1 MLKGGKN
8 VQAKEYVCRKHLRK
22 PIMTLGYCFAYITSA
37 FLIFGAISNLTLKH
51 SNRVEFNTNY
61 WIIGILV
68 LLCIALF
75 GFIIYESILKKCKN
89 IKILVDDEKITYKSI
104 GIEKVIQY
112 RDIIQVDFVNR
123 ILGNRYIYIKSDK
136 EEIKVKSNI
145 ENIAVFTKDLIEN
158 LSNIN
163 KNSCYDEKNMNDFYK
178 NVSYKDDSYE
188 RLYELL
194 RFVMPILGV
203 DVVFSFIFSFLVN
216 NQNVRAIMLL
226 ILYLFPII
234 TLVIL
239 ESILWIKHKLE
250 VNDEKY
256 VIRMRDYQYEHRVY
270 DAITIILIIG
280 IVTTLIYLSIK
291 Y

>member
-1 MLKGGKN
+1 M
-8 VQAKEYVCRKHLRK
+8 QAREYVCRKHLRK
-22 PIMTLGYCFAYITSA
+22 PIMTLGYCFAYIISA
-37 FLIFGAISNLTLKH
+37 FLIFGAISNLTLKR
-51 SNRVEFNTNY
+51 SDRVKFNENY

-68 LLCIALF
+68 LLCLAFL
-75 GFIIYESILKKCKN
+75 GFIIYESVFKKCKN

-104 GIEKVIQY
+104 SIEKVIQY
-112 RDIIQVDFVNR
+112 RDIKQVDFVNR
-123 ILGNRYIYIKSDK
+123 VFGNRYICIKSDK

-145 ENIAVFTKDLIEN
+145 ENIAVFTKDLIEK
-158 LSNIN
+158 LSDIN

-178 NVSYKDDSYE
+178 SVSYKDDSFE

-203 DVVFSFIFSFLVN
+203 DVVFTFIFSFLVN
-216 NQNVRAIMLL
+216 NQNARVIILL
-226 ILYLFPII
+226 ILYLFPIA
-234 TLVIL
+234 TLVLL
-239 ESILWIKHKLE
+239 ESILGIKHKLE
-250 VNDEKY
+250 MKDEKY

>member
-1 MLKGGKN
+1 M
-8 VQAKEYVCRKHLRK
+8 QAKEYTCRKHLRK

-51 SNRVEFNTNY
+51 SDRVEFNENY
-61 WIIGILV
+61 WIIGILF
-68 LLCIALF
+68 LACIALV
-75 GFIIYESILKKCKN
+75 GFILFETILKRCKH
-89 IKILVDDEKITYKSI
+89 IRILVDDEKITYKSI
-104 GIEKVIQY
+104 GIEKNILY
-112 RDIIQVDFVNR
+112 RDINQVEFVNR
-123 ILGNRYIYIKSDK
+123 IFGNRYIYIKSDK
-136 EEIKVKSNI
+136 EEIKIKSNI
-145 ENIAVFTKDLIEN
+145 ENIAVFTKDFIEK
-158 LSNIN
+158 LSDLN
-163 KNSCYDEKNMNDFYK
+163 KNSCYDEKSMDDFYK

-203 DVVFSFIFSFLVN
+203 DVVFSFIFSFLVD
-216 NQNVRAIMLL
+216 NQNMRAVILV

-239 ESILWIKHKLE
+239 ESILGIKHKLE
-250 VNDEKY
+250 VMDEKY

-270 DAITIILIIG
+270 DAITIVLIIV
-280 IVTTLIYLSIK
+280 ILTVLIYLSIK